1 MTEKN
6 PQDQSY
12 VPPLGRHELTDQ
24 YDRAI
29 ALMTREKHWR
39 SELIRRIPGQN
50 GARIVDIGC
59 GTGTLAIAIKQAF
72 PDSEVIGIDP
82 DLPAL
87 DLARSKSEAAGV
99 AVQWVQAMGDR
110 ADDIVRSC
118 DVIVSSLVFH
128 QCAIET
134 KQAIADAMFRALRP
148 GGLMFVADYGL
159 QRSLL
164 MRTLF
169 RQVQLLDGFDK
180 TEPSAKGCMPGI
192 FVAAGFADV
201 TEAKVIQTPSGSISI
216 YEGRKDGEGTPA
228 GPTASLEAA

>member
-1 MTEKN
+1 MTDKK
-6 PQDQSY
+6 PQDQDY
-12 VPPLGRHELTDQ
+12 VPPLGRHGLTDQ

-29 ALMTREKHWR
+29 ALMTREKRWR
-39 SELIRRIPGQN
+39 SELIRRLPPSG

-82 DLPAL
+82 DRPAL
-87 DLARSKSEAAGV
+87 DLARGKAEAAGV
-99 AVQWVQAMGDR
+99 AVQWEQAMGDR
-110 ADDIVRSC
+110 ADDIVGSC

-134 KQAIADAMFRALRP
+134 KQAIADAMFRALRS

-192 FVAAGFADV
+192 FVAAGFAEV
-201 TEAKVIQTPSGSISI
+201 TEAKVIQTPTGSISI
-216 YEGRKDGEGTPA
+216 YEGRKDGAGTQVEPA
-228 GPTASLEAA
+228 TSPAAA